1 MRFLH
6 SADWHLGR
14 VYHGVSLLEDQA
26 HALQQFVRIAADT
39 RPDAILLAGDIYD
52 RSVPP
57 AEAVRLLDL
66 VLSELIL
73 ELKIPVVM
81 IAGNHDG
88 PDRLAFGSG
97 LLQRAGLTVRGP
109 VEMEA
114 SPLVL
119 RDAHGEVEI
128 HALPYAEP
136 ALVRSACGN
145 DAIADH
151 HAALAAQTA
160 AVRAAQMPGR
170 RSVVVAHAF
179 VQGGAESE
187 SERPLSV
194 GGTGAVGVGVFDGF
208 DYVALGHLHRPQA
221 LGTTRGGEGAAGASG
236 GSAAEADRG
245 ADAVDAADAADV
257 VDVANVANVANV
269 AAPWRSARIQYSG
282 SLLKYSF
289 AEADHAKSVNLVELD
304 AAGNCS
310 VERIALVPRRDLRI
324 LEGELA
330 ALVAAAATDP
340 TRDDYVLARLTDHG
354 ALLDAMGK
362 LRSAYPNAL
371 AIERPTLVG
380 EGPGRATADHRRTR
394 IQDLFA
400 SFHLETTG
408 VALEPA
414 AQAALDRVVDRLEQ
428 EARAE

>member
-26 HALQQFVRIAADT
+26 HVLQQFVRVAADT
-39 RPDAILLAGDIYD
+39 RPDAILLAGDLYD

-114 SPLVL
+114 APLVL
-119 RDAHGEVEI
+119 RDAHGEVAVY
-128 HALPYAEP
+128 ALPYAEP
-136 ALVRSACGN
+136 ALVRSASG
-145 DAIADH
+145 DDTIADH

-160 AVRAAQMPGR
+160 AVRAAHVPGR

-194 GGTGAVGVGVFDGF
+194 GGTGAVGAEVFAGF

-221 LGTTRGGEGAAGASG
+221 MAGG
-236 GSAAEADRG
+236 
-245 ADAVDAADAADV
+245 
-257 VDVANVANVANV
+257 
-269 AAPWRSARIQYSG
+269 RIQYAG

-304 AAGNCS
+304 AEGRCS

-324 LEGELA
+324 LDGELA

-340 TRDDYVLARLTDHG
+340 ARDDYVLARLTDHG

-371 AIERPTLVG
+371 AIERPTLIG
-380 EGPGRATADHRRTR
+380 DGPGRATDDHRRTR

-400 SFHLETTG
+400 SFHLEATG

-428 EARAE
+428 EARNA

>member
-26 HALQQFVRIAADT
+26 HVLQQFVRIAADT

-73 ELKIPVVM
+73 ALKIPVVM

-88 PDRLAFGSG
+88 PDRLAFGAG

-109 VEMEA
+109 VEMDA
-114 SPLVL
+114 APLVL

-136 ALVRSACGN
+136 ALVRSASG
-145 DAIADH
+145 DDTISDH

-160 AVRAAQMPGR
+160 AVRAARAPGR
-170 RSVVVAHAF
+170 RAVVVAHAF

-194 GGTGAVGVGVFDGF
+194 GGSGAVGAEVFEGF

-221 LGTTRGGEGAAGASG
+221 VGG
-236 GSAAEADRG
+236 
-245 ADAVDAADAADV
+245 
-257 VDVANVANVANV
+257 
-269 AAPWRSARIQYSG
+269 ARIQYSG

-289 AEADHAKSVNLVELD
+289 AEADHAKSVNLVEMD
-304 AAGNCS
+304 AAGNCT

-330 ALVAAAATDP
+330 ALVAVAASDP
-340 TRDDYVLARLTDHG
+340 ARDDYVLARLTDQG

-371 AIERPTLVG
+371 AIERPALIG
-380 EGPGRATADHRRTR
+380 DGPGRAAADHRRTR

-400 SFHLETTG
+400 SFHQETTG

-428 EARAE
+428 EARAA

>member
-26 HALQQFVRIAADT
+26 HVLQQFVRVAADT
-39 RPDAILLAGDIYD
+39 RPDAILLAGDLYD

-114 SPLVL
+114 APVVL
-119 RDAHGEVEI
+119 RDAHGEVAVY
-128 HALPYAEP
+128 ALPYAEP
-136 ALVRSACGN
+136 ALVRSASG
-145 DAIADH
+145 DDTIADH

-160 AVRAAQMPGR
+160 AVRAAHVPGR

-194 GGTGAVGVGVFDGF
+194 GGTGAVGAEVFAGF

-221 LGTTRGGEGAAGASG
+221 MAGG
-236 GSAAEADRG
+236 
-245 ADAVDAADAADV
+245 
-257 VDVANVANVANV
+257 
-269 AAPWRSARIQYSG
+269 RIQYAG

-304 AAGNCS
+304 AEGRCS

-340 TRDDYVLARLTDHG
+340 ARDDYVLARLTDHG

-371 AIERPTLVG
+371 AIERPTLIG
-380 EGPGRATADHRRTR
+380 DGPGRATDDHRRTR

-400 SFHLETTG
+400 SFHLEATG

-428 EARAE
+428 EARNA

>member
-26 HALQQFVRIAADT
+26 HVLQQFVRIAADT

-97 LLQRAGLTVRGP
+97 LLQRAGLVVRGP
-109 VEMEA
+109 VEMDA
-114 SPLVL
+114 TPLVL

-136 ALVRSACGN
+136 ALVRSASG
-145 DAIADH
+145 DDTIADH

-160 AVRAAQMPGR
+160 AVRAAQVPGR
-170 RSVVVAHAF
+170 RTVVVAHAF
-179 VQGGAESE
+179 VKGGAESE

-221 LGTTRGGEGAAGASG
+221 IGTKRGGEGAAGVG
-236 GSAAEADRG
+236 GPDAAWAHRSA
-245 ADAVDAADAADV
+245 DAADAADA
-257 VDVANVANVANV
+257 ANVANAANA

-289 AEADHAKSVNLVELD
+289 AEADHGKSVNLVELD
-304 AAGNCS
+304 AEGNCT
-310 VERIALVPRRDLRI
+310 VERIPLVPRRDLRI

-340 TRDDYVLARLTDHG
+340 ARDDYVLARLTDHG

-371 AIERPTLVG
+371 AIERPTLTG
-380 EGPGRATADHRRTR
+380 DGPGRATADHRRTR

-400 SFHLETTG
+400 SFHEETTG

>member
-1 MRFLH
+1 
-6 SADWHLGR
+6 
-14 VYHGVSLLEDQA
+14 
-26 HALQQFVRIAADT
+26 
-39 RPDAILLAGDIYD
+39 
-52 RSVPP
+52 SVPP
-57 AEAVRLLDL
+57 AEAVRLLDR

-73 ELKIPVVM
+73 DLKIPVVM

-114 SPLVL
+114 APLVL

-160 AVRAAQMPGR
+160 AVRAAQVPGR

-221 LGTTRGGEGAAGASG
+221 IGTKRGGEGAAGASG
-236 GSAAEADRG
+236 GSAAEAHRS
-245 ADAVDAADAADV
+245 ADAVDV
-257 VDVANVANVANV
+257 VDVANA

-289 AEADHAKSVNLVELD
+289 AEADHAKSVNLV
-304 AAGNCS
+304 
-310 VERIALVPRRDLRI
+310 
-324 LEGELA
+324 
-330 ALVAAAATDP
+330 
-340 TRDDYVLARLTDHG
+340 
-354 ALLDAMGK
+354 
-362 LRSAYPNAL
+362 
-371 AIERPTLVG
+371 
-380 EGPGRATADHRRTR
+380 
-394 IQDLFA
+394 
-400 SFHLETTG
+400 
-408 VALEPA
+408 
-414 AQAALDRVVDRLEQ
+414 
-428 EARAE
+428 